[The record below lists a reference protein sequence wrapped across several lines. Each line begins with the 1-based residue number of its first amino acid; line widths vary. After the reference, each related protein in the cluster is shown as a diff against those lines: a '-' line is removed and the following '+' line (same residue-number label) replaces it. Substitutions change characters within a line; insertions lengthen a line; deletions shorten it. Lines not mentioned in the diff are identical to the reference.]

1 MSDLSLRAYHRKID
15 NWIEENEIDKAITQ
29 SEYLIQSFPK
39 SIQSWRC
46 LSKALLQKQ
55 DFELADQ
62 VFDVILRV
70 DPDDFIAHIGKSM
83 SAELR
88 GELDSSIEHM
98 RRAFELQPGNEGL
111 ESEIKRLLNKKDGQ
125 APEKIHLTRGALI
138 KMYLRGSLYEQAIA
152 EALIGNRENPQRMDF
167 QLALAE
173 GYEKSGIYAKAVEI
187 CVNILKELP
196 YCQKANEILQHILA
210 MSGNKDIPQTYKRR
224 LIEMDP
230 YYAYLEADTT
240 SVLDVPD
247 IAVMVEDK
255 SDQELEGKPI
265 SSLIQESW
273 INKAESEIEYKTSD
287 WKDIVENALEAT
299 EPGLKFDLAS
309 FDEVS
314 EEEMGKANSSETHHS
329 LSKKDTFLGRLR
341 PSAPKNDFIETKPD
355 WTFDQTGE
363 LVFQSSAEDPE
374 SVEGHDHPIILNNIE
389 IGESLI
395 DFETPI
401 FTDPNGEESVES
413 GWITELEHAESD
425 DMNEDKKK
433 LADTQEIK
441 VVDYQ
446 PAYMLDIAEKA
457 IIGENFKFAFAT
469 YRHLIDQE
477 GQIDEVIKRIEEIS
491 KENPEKVELLLF
503 LGELYTLKGKRP
515 DALAAY
521 KKAQKNISL

>member
-29 SEYLIQSFPK
+29 SKYLIQSFPK

-55 DFELADQ
+55 DFETADQ

-111 ESEIKRLLNKKDGQ
+111 ESEIKRLLKKKDGQ
-125 APEKIHLTRGALI
+125 APDKVHLTRGALI

-152 EALIGNRENPQRMDF
+152 EALIGNRENPQRIDF

-173 GYEKSGIYAKAVEI
+173 GYEKSGIYAKAVEM
-187 CVNILKELP
+187 CVKILKELP
-196 YCQKANEILQHILA
+196 YCQKANEILQQILA
-210 MSGNKDIPQTYKRR
+210 MSGNKDLPQTYKRR
-224 LIEMDP
+224 LIALDP
-230 YYAYLEADTT
+230 YYSYLEEETT
-240 SVLDVPD
+240 LVLDVPD

-255 SDQELEGKPI
+255 SDQEIEGKPT
-265 SSLIQESW
+265 SSLILESW
-273 INKAESEIEYKTSD
+273 NNKAESEIEYKTSD
-287 WKDIVENALEAT
+287 WKDIVYNALRAT
-299 EPGLKFDLAS
+299 EPGLKFDVAS
-309 FDEVS
+309 YDEVS
-314 EEEMGKANSSETHHS
+314 EEEMGKANPSEKRHS
-329 LSKKDTFLGRLR
+329 QSKKDAFIERLR
-341 PSAPKNDFIETKPD
+341 PTAPKNGLIGTKPD
-355 WTFDQTGE
+355 WMFDQSGE
-363 LVFQSSAEDPE
+363 LVYQSSTEDPK
-374 SVEGHDHPIILNNIE
+374 SVEGNDHPIILEDIE
-389 IGESLI
+389 IEESLI
-395 DFETPI
+395 DFETPV
-401 FTDPNGEESVES
+401 FTDPNGEESIES
-413 GWITELEHAESD
+413 GWITDLEHAESD
-425 DMNEDKKK
+425 DMNEDMKN

-457 IIGENFKFAFAT
+457 IIGENYKFAFT
-469 YRHLIDQE
+469 TFRNLIDQE
-477 GQIDEVIKRIEEIS
+477 GQIDEVIKRVEEIS
-491 KENPEKVELLLF
+491 ELNPEKVDLLLF

-515 DALAAY
+515 DALATF